1 MMVMM
6 MMMIMMIMMIMYDDV
21 VVDDNDDEEE
31 DDDDGDGDVERT
43 RTGPYVARSDLDHQ
57 VNYNA
62 KNIALL
68 SRFQLI
74 RRRRANRRGQNEVFG
89 R

>member
-6 MMMIMMIMMIMYDDV
+6 MMIMMIMYDDYV

-62 KNIALL
+62 KILHFYHV
-68 SRFQLI
+68 FQLI
-74 RRRRANRRGQNEVFG
+74 RRRRANGKHQGFP
-89 R
+89 